1 MQRVPAPPA
10 RRAVRDAAGFK
21 TLHHRSRQA
30 VALWLAAM
38 MLNLCAAPSFAAPTT
53 ASIATTGEVTFASG
67 RVAVDGAPAVSG
79 QTLFSGSVITT
90 AAGALLTLGLGN
102 LARLELSAETS
113 LKLDFSAPSVSGDL
127 AAGRA
132 RLSIPSG
139 LHANI
144 VTANAVVV
152 TDASQPA
159 VFSIEVEPHGATVSV
174 ERGRVEM
181 RAAGEAQTVIAGEIL
196 SMSDGSQS
204 QPPLQRRFSGG
215 KRVGLALGI
224 AATLAVLIIAL
235 TGRVDDELPLRDCG
249 PIVPSGVT
257 DNPCP

>member
-1 MQRVPAPPA
+1 M
-10 RRAVRDAAGFK
+10 
-21 TLHHRSRQA
+21 L
-30 VALWLAAM
+30 
-38 MLNLCAAPSFAAPTT
+38 LNLCAAPSFAAPTT
-53 ASIATTGEVTFASG
+53 ATRAATGEVTFASG
-67 RVAVDGAPAVSG
+67 RVAIDGAPAVSG
-79 QTLFSGSVITT
+79 QTLFSGSLITT
-90 AAGALLTLGLGN
+90 AEGSLLTLGLGN

-113 LKLDFSAPSVSGDL
+113 LKLDFSAPSVSGL
-127 AAGRA
+127 LSSGQA
-132 RLSIPSG
+132 RLSIPPG

-159 VFSIEVEPHGATVSV
+159 VFTVEVEPLGATVSV

-196 SMSDGSQS
+196 STSDGSQS
-204 QPPLQRRFSGG
+204 QPPLQRGFSGG
-215 KRVGLALGI
+215 KRVGVVIGI
-224 AATLAVLIIAL
+224 AATIAVLIIAL
-235 TGRVDDELPLRDCG
+235 TGGDDGELPVRDCG